1 LSNPNDQS
9 AEWIAHDAKRLKDDP
24 ILQEAFKQLERS
36 FLDQAVMC
44 EANDDDGRM
53 RCIVGVQVL
62 RQILK
67 HFDKV
72 IYDGKK
78 AVKIAGDV
86 SRKVDTLV

>member
-1 LSNPNDQS
+1 
-9 AEWIAHDAKRLKDDP
+9 
-24 ILQEAFKQLERS
+24 
-36 FLDQAVMC
+36 
-44 EANDDDGRM
+44 
-53 RCIVGVQVL
+53 VL